1 MSIYDKY
8 SIKQAYEEATKA
20 TKLLR
25 ASTGGSTAAE
35 ERDYRKIESNYN
47 FLLRTGIEESKNYK
61 EAVETAHKELRIEY
75 LKYGYRHL
83 SLEEH
88 AELKDKRYAKHNTR
102 NL

>member
-20 TKLLR
+20 IKLLR
-25 ASTGGSTAAE
+25 ASTGGSMAAE
-35 ERDYRKIESNYN
+35 ERDYRKIENNYN
-47 FLLRTGIEESKNYK
+47 FLLRTGTEEPKNYK
-61 EAVETAHKELRIEY
+61 EAVETAHKELGIEH
-75 LKYGYRHL
+75 LKYGYKHL

-88 AELKDKRYAKHNTR
+88 AELKDKWYAKYNTR

>member
-1 MSIYDKY
+1 MSVYDKY

-20 TKLLR
+20 IKLLR

-35 ERDYRKIESNYN
+35 EKNYRKIESNYN
-47 FLLRTGIEESKNYK
+47 FLLSKSYK
-61 EAVETAHKELRIEY
+61 EAVETAHKELGVEY
-75 LKYGYRHL
+75 LKYGYKHL

-88 AELKDKRYAKHNTR
+88 AELKDKWYAKHNTS